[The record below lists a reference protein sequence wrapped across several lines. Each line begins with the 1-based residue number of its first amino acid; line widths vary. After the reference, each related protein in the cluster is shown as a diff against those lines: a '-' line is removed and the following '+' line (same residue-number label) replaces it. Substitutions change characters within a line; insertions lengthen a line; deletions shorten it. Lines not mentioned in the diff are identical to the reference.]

1 MNNIKRREEYILH
14 LLETNRRV
22 STERFCEVLGLAPS
36 TIRRQ
41 LSDMEERGLL
51 IRTHGGAVG
60 IDAGREIPLGQKVS
74 INTRNKRLIAST
86 ARGYIQDGDTIAL
99 GGGTTILELCY
110 MLMDL
115 KKAVVLTDSI
125 TAANILIENP
135 NIELW
140 INGGIVH
147 KKAGYIIGPNATT
160 VFETIQIDKTFLG
173 AECIDFEKGIYSA
186 AFANANV
193 EQTMASVGRK
203 VFVLADSSKMNRQ
216 STVPFLPLK
225 KVDYIITDQDCDPD
239 YIQSIQR
246 HGVEMVIA
254 GQAQRQ
260 KKRWKATWDNND

>member
-22 STERFCEVLGLAPS
+22 SINRFCEALGLTPS

-41 LSDMEERGLL
+41 LADMEERGLL
-51 IRTHGGAVG
+51 IRPYAGAIG
-60 IDAGREIPLGQKVS
+60 IDAGREIPLGEKTG
-74 INTRNKRLIAST
+74 INTNNKRLIASA
-86 ARGYIQDGDTIAL
+86 ARGFIQDGDTIAL

-110 MLMDL
+110 KLTDL
-115 KKAVVLTDSI
+115 KKSVVLTDSI
-125 TAANILIENP
+125 TAANVLIENP

-147 KKAGYIIGPNATT
+147 KKAGYIIGPNSTAI
-160 VFETIQIDKTFLG
+160 FETMQIDKTFLG
-173 AECIDFEKGIYSA
+173 AECIDFHKGIYSA

-225 KVDYIITDQDCDPD
+225 KVDYIITDRDCDPN
-239 YIQSIQR
+239 YVQNIQQQ
-246 HGVEMVIA
+246 GVEMILA
-254 GQAQRQ
+254 GQVQRT
-260 KKRWKATWDNND
+260 KRRWKATWDHDD